1 MLIPFWKML
10 RERGITT
17 LQGVNPEME
26 KLRPQ
31 GSKSNRF
38 PKHIILLARNKVGLK
53 NLYQL
58 ITASNL
64 EHFKR
69 VPIIPKS
76 LLNQHREG
84 LIIGSACE
92 AGELFRAVAD
102 HKDWDELRRIAS
114 YYDYL
119 EIQPLCNNQF
129 MFWKGTA
136 GAPMFTV
143 PVAAVFIAIGAVLLG
158 REWRAYKY
166 GKEHIDDP
174 DTWSDEAAE
183 NRPADGVNPTEAPTA
198 LPDREDEITSGDGE
212 DRGEDA

>member
-1 MLIPFWKML
+1 MDKKQKDRRGKVNYIWVGCGAYLIYL
-10 RERGITT
+10 G
-17 LQGVNPEME
+17 
-26 KLRPQ
+26 
-31 GSKSNRF
+31 
-38 PKHIILLARNKVGLK
+38 
-53 NLYQL
+53 Y
-58 ITASNL
+58 
-64 EHFKR
+64 R
-69 VPIIPKS
+69 VFS
-76 LLNQHREG
+76 
-84 LIIGSACE
+84 
-92 AGELFRAVAD
+92 
-102 HKDWDELRRIAS
+102 
-114 YYDYL
+114 
-119 EIQPLCNNQF
+119 

-143 PVAAVFIAIGAVLLG
+143 PAAAVFIAIGAVLLG